1 VRDTSVDL
9 QGDERAY
16 EAEVRIA
23 FELE

>member
-1 VRDTSVDL
+1 VRDTFVDL